1 MGVSQRRLPA
11 GEQWFEDLEVGDFY
25 DTGGIIVTE
34 AHVVAFAG
42 ISGDL
47 FDVHMDEEFAKA
59 QGFEGRLAH
68 GLLGL
73 ALTDGLKN
81 RAGARIMAS
90 ASLGWNWAF
99 KAPILIGDRI
109 TARIEVAQKRMSKKG
124 QPILTLAIEVT
135 KQGGAVVQSGE
146 TTLLARTRPVG

>member
-11 GEQWFEDLEVGDFY
+11 GEQWFEALEVGDFY

-124 QPILTLAIEVT
+124 LPILTLAIEVT

>member
-1 MGVSQRRLPA
+1 
-11 GEQWFEDLEVGDFY
+11 
-25 DTGGIIVTE
+25 
-34 AHVVAFAG
+34 
-42 ISGDL
+42 
-47 FDVHMDEEFAKA
+47 
-59 QGFEGRLAH
+59 
-68 GLLGL
+68 
-73 ALTDGLKN
+73 
-81 RAGARIMAS
+81 MAS

-124 QPILTLAIEVT
+124 LPILTLAIEVT